1 MKTMTCNQ
9 LAGACDMEFHA
20 ENFDEMAQ
28 LSQQHGAEMFQKGD
42 EAHLKAMEQMKEM
55 MNDPKAMQDWMDKKK
70 EEFDALPEDN

>member
-20 ENFDEMAQ
+20 HNFDQMAQ

-42 EAHLKAMEQMKEM
+42 EAHLKAMASMKDM
-55 MNDPKAMQDWMDKKK
+55 MQDPTAMQKWMDEKRK
-70 EEFDALPEDN
+70 EFDSLPEDK

>member
-20 ENFDEMAQ
+20 ESFDEMAK

-42 EAHLKAMEQMKEM
+42 EAHLKAMEAMKEK
-55 MNDPKAMQDWMDKKK
+55 MNDPKAMQEWMDKKR
-70 EEFDALPEDN
+70 EEFNSLLEDN